1 MLNTVYNLK
10 NREITVNSRHSN
22 SVYPHLC
29 SQSAMRPCS
38 LKSLKVD
45 RVKRLSLA
53 QFLNPLR
60 SGRGLVA
67 TGSWQ
72 QQPFQRSCGGCS
84 SSSSS
89 LVLVALHL
97 FLLERKSSLEGQR
110 GEKIDS
116 SCVQHAL
123 NERVSL
129 LLCSLESLHCFL
141 SPLSVTLSRHTQRTP
156 GRNKAHESK

>member
-72 QQPFQRSCGGCS
+72 QQPFHRSCGGC

-110 GEKIDS
+110 GEKNRFQLRTTCTERAS
-116 SCVQHAL
+116 VPPAL
-123 NERVSL
+123 FPGIATLLSL
-129 LLCSLESLHCFL
+129 ASLCYA
-141 SPLSVTLSRHTQRTP
+141 VTPHTKNART
-156 GRNKAHESK
+156 E